1 MHIAFMRIFL
11 INHYGENID
20 MRFSKITFKVFNR
33 NIFLHA
39 RKAKYCYKYFS
50 RSFFNQRLQF
60 IILSRI
66 IKCKMRVVF
75 N

>member
-1 MHIAFMRIFL
+1 MHIAFMCIFL

-20 MRFSKITFKVFNR
+20 VRFFLKLLIKVSDR
-33 NIFLHA
+33 NIFLYTQ
-39 RKAKYCYKYFS
+39 KAKYFPK
-50 RSFFNQRLQF
+50 SFLNQRLQL
-60 IILSRI
+60 IISSRI